1 MSDAAHAATEAA
13 TDAALAPP
21 AGEPLRVLVVD
32 DDAVDRM
39 IVRRALTRAR
49 LTVDLHEADSAVD
62 ALAQV
67 AARTFD
73 CVILDYNIP
82 DGDGVTLLKGIRR
95 AGLAV
100 PVIALTGQGDEQ
112 VAVELMKAG
121 AADYLPKSALTPDR
135 LAQSLRYAVELAR
148 AAAATRAMQDE
159 LRDVADR
166 TRFLA
171 EASRVLGGSLDVD
184 TTMAAIARL
193 GVPRLGER
201 CVVFVAEPEGVRLV
215 ASAPADPERRD
226 AAPLGESGGAVLQ
239 AIRTGRTQHLPSAIV
254 VPLVARGEVLGAAA
268 FVRGAPTPHD
278 ARDVALAE
286 DLAQRAAMALDN
298 ARLFAM
304 AREARRRA
312 EDAAARTDRL
322 QRLTA
327 ALAGAATEH
336 DAGELVMR
344 HGVLPTGA
352 YAGVI
357 AERTAD
363 GDAIELLTC
372 VGYPPEACMQV
383 GRRWPADAPLPLAEA
398 VRTGAPVFV
407 ASPEAWA
414 ERYAGGYAP
423 AQAPAGAAPGSAS
436 RAWAALPLAGDAGV
450 HGAILWTFAAPR
462 DFDAEERALM
472 AAVAQQCAQAL
483 ERARLREAERRAR
496 AEAEEANRAKSVF
509 HARMSHDQ
517 RTPLNAIG
525 GYAQLI
531 ELGVHGPVTDAQ
543 THAIGRIRRAQEH
556 LLTLINDILSFAK
569 LEAGQVV
576 VTLEPVSVRALVDE
590 LASLVRPEAAR
601 RGLALGVD
609 AGPDGLLVR
618 ADGGRLMQ
626 VLLNLTSNALKF
638 TDAGTVGL
646 GVAAGDDWVELRVS
660 DSGRGIPRDRLAAI
674 FDPFVQARG
683 AADEQKGGVGL
694 GLAIG
699 RELARLMG
707 GDLIV
712 ASDEGRGSTFTV
724 RLPRS

>member
-1 MSDAAHAATEAA
+1 RFLSACEHTCD
-13 TDAALAPP
+13 
-21 AGEPLRVLVVD
+21 
-32 DDAVDRM
+32 
-39 IVRRALTRAR
+39 VRRAEQWMSVVDHFVVWSHSLLVSTTCRLHYGGILIAIGRWAEAEEELIAAIRMSETSYRAMRVFPLVR
-49 LTVDLHEADSAVD
+49 LAELRVRQGRLEEAQRLIKGNEWHPTARRS
-62 ALAQV
+62 LA
-67 AARTFD
+67 
-73 CVILDYNIP
+73 
-82 DGDGVTLLKGIRR
+82 
-95 AGLAV
+95 
-100 PVIALTGQGDEQ
+100 VIAL
-112 VAVELMKAG
+112 
-121 AADYLPKSALTPDR
+121 
-135 LAQSLRYAVELAR
+135 
-148 AAAATRAMQDE
+148 
-159 LRDVADR
+159 
-166 TRFLA
+166 
-171 EASRVLGGSLDVD
+171 
-184 TTMAAIARL
+184 
-193 GVPRLGER
+193 
-201 CVVFVAEPEGVRLV
+201 
-215 ASAPADPERRD
+215 
-226 AAPLGESGGAVLQ
+226 
-239 AIRTGRTQHLPSAIV
+239 
-254 VPLVARGEVLGAAA
+254 ARG
-268 FVRGAPTPHD
+268 
-278 ARDVALAE
+278 DVALAE

-414 ERYAGGYAP
+414 ERYAGGHAP

-496 AEAEEANRAKSVF
+496 AEAEEANRAKSEF
-509 HARMSHDQ
+509 LARMSHDL

-646 GVAAGDDWVELRVS
+646 GVAAGDDWVELHVS

-707 GDLIV
+707 GDLVV